1 MNKIKQLYL
10 KYEEVINYL
19 IFGFLTTVVSVVTY
33 LLFVN
38 IFFPNKSDL
47 DVQIANV
54 LSWICAVLFAYITNR
69 IYVFKS
75 KSEGQKKL
83 KEVINFFLSRIFT
96 LLAEMASLYLLFS
109 ILHIDDAISK
119 IISQVI
125 VIVLNYVL
133 SKILVFKK
141 AWLNI

>member
-141 AWLNI
+141 A